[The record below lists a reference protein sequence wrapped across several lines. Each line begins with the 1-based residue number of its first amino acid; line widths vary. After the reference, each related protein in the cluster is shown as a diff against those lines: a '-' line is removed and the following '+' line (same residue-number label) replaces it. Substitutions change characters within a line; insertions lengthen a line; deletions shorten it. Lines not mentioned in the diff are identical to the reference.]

1 MSTPPI
7 RSWLLDSPLGL
18 WREQNGVRQ
27 CQTLVYVAI
36 GSHSPEPKSVNEHQE
51 LPLWLRK
58 FHDKNPWI
66 PIRIVLI
73 DPAYK
78 KGVPNLPFQ
87 LSSIQQTPYGRI
99 LVASSEPDKDIQVMV
114 VPSSID
120 MDRDRDRDR
129 DRDGKSL
136 NPFDI
141 LALAQ
146 ELSRICA
153 DEPKRFMIVIDAFTG
168 HNLYMHRPY
177 VPIAYPAT
185 ILLGGEHN
193 KDSGCFRDFSQPG
206 TGPLIIPDP
215 NNDGRF
221 MFLTPENVGDEVRYR
236 VMHLTLTTSS
246 SSRPQPTFAELSLRR
261 WIEGECRQLR
271 TIISGELLLFLRMFA
286 KIARNIEIADSLD
299 NIGRSLERCKE
310 HRITAQ
316 GPQDI
321 YDHMRRLITLIA
333 QKYAK
338 NTREFET
345 EIDVLVATLASEPD
359 IHKFGI
365 HVNQFFD
372 TYFPRYPFA
381 PI

>member
-1 MSTPPI
+1 MSIHPI
-7 RSWLLDSPLGL
+7 RSWLVDSPLSHARNL
-18 WREQNGVRQ
+18 WREHTMGKPG
-27 CQTLVYVAI
+27 QTLVYVAI
-36 GSHSPEPKSVNEHQE
+36 GSHSPDPKPDNEHQE
-51 LPLWLRK
+51 CPLWLRQ
-58 FHDKNPWI
+58 FHDENPKV
-66 PIRIVLI
+66 PIRITLI

-87 LSSIQQTPYGRI
+87 LSSIEQTPYGRI
-99 LVASSEPDKDIQVMV
+99 LVASGEPGSDIQVMV
-114 VPSSID
+114 VPHSID
-120 MDRDRDRDR
+120 MDRSPVNSFNIID
-129 DRDGKSL
+129 
-136 NPFDI
+136 
-141 LALAQ
+141 LAT
-146 ELSRICA
+146 ELSHVCVV
-153 DEPKRFMIVIDAFTG
+153 EPDRFMIVIDAFTG

-177 VPIAYPAT
+177 VPIAIPAT
-185 ILLGGEHN
+185 VLVGGEHDR
-193 KDSGCFRDFSQPG
+193 DSGCFRDFSQPG
-206 TGPLIIPDP
+206 TCPLIIPDP

-236 VMHLTLTTSS
+236 VMHLTPTTSP
-246 SSRPQPTFAELSLRR
+246 SSRPLPTFVELSLRR
-261 WIEGECRQLR
+261 WIDGECRQLR

-299 NIGRSLERCKE
+299 NIGRSLERCKK

-338 NTREFET
+338 NTREFKT
-345 EIDVLVATLASEPD
+345 EIDMLIATLASEPD